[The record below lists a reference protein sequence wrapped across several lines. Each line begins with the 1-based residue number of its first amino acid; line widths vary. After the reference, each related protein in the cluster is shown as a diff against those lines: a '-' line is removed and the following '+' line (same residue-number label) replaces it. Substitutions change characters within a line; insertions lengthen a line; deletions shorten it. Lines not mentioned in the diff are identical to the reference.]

1 MPASLIRR
9 GPLALFLDLDGVLA
23 PIESR
28 PEDVGPDPRH
38 RFRQKTA
45 PATDV
50 EDAQT
55 GERFVVG
62 QVAPE
67 LRRDL

>member
-1 MPASLIRR
+1 MDLRHWNVALGGV
-9 GPLALFLDLDGVLA
+9 GPH
-23 PIESR
+23 
-28 PEDVGPDPRH
+28 DVGPEPRH